1 MNTAESIL
9 VIITSSLLSIAL
21 ILGIILLV
29 AILKLV
35 ASIRRI
41 AAKGEQVV
49 ENAEAAAQMFTKAAG
64 PLGVLK
70 TIANIVDTVHKHK
83 KGK

>member
-1 MNTAESIL
+1 MNTAEQIL

-21 ILGIILLV
+21 VLV
-29 AILKLV
+29 IVLTVFVLKLV

-49 ENAEAAAQMFTKAAG
+49 ENAEAAAEMFTKAAG

-70 TIANIVDTVHKHK
+70 TIANIVETVHKHK
-83 KGK
+83 KGR

>member
-9 VIITSSLLSIAL
+9 VIITSSLLSIVL
-21 ILGIILLV
+21 VLSIFVLV
-29 AILKLV
+29 AIKRLVESLK
-35 ASIRRI
+35 RI

-49 ENAEAAAQMFTKAAG
+49 ENAEAAAEMFTKAAG
-64 PLGVLK
+64 PMSVLR
-70 TIANIVDTVHKHK
+70 TIGNIVDTVHKHK

>member
-1 MNTAESIL
+1 MNTAEQIL
-9 VIITSSLLSIAL
+9 VVITSSLLSITL
-21 ILGIILLV
+21 ILAIIVLV
-29 AILKLV
+29 FVIKLV
-35 ASIRRI
+35 ASLKRI

-49 ENAEAAAQMFTKAAG
+49 ENAEAAAEMFTKAAG

-70 TIANIVDTVHKHK
+70 TIANIVETVHKHK